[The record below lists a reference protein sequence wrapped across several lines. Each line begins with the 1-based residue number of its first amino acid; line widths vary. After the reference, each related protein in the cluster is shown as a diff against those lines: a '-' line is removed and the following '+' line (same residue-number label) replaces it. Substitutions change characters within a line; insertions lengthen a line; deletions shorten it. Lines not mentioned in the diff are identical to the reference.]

1 MENLQAKRV
10 VVLGFRCDVIGYD
23 LARRGFLVARQP
35 AGTLGSSADGWKEV

>member
-23 LARRGFLVARQP
+23 LALRGLPRGKTACRY
-35 AGTLGSSADGWKEV
+35 SWKQR